1 MSNIQHIA
9 QRGEIRQHL
18 LKTIMMNE
26 KTHPLLEVLTSL
38 GLPKALIARHLG
50 INRST
55 LNAYVGG
62 KRSLPAKHLNALYRL
77 LEESVDVASK
87 IKISTNNHLARIRL
101 RFAKSNSI
109 NAEERRNAIISQNYK
124 AFLKNVN
131 RAIELL
137 KQRPTSPQ

>member
-1 MSNIQHIA
+1 MNNIKHIV
-9 QRGEIRQHL
+9 QRGEIRQYL
-18 LKTIMMNE
+18 LKTIMLNE
-26 KTHPLLEVLTSL
+26 KTHPILDALTSL

-62 KRSLPAKHLNALYRL
+62 KRKLPSKHLNALYRL

-87 IKISTNNHLARIRL
+87 IKINTNNHRPRIRW
-101 RFAKSNSI
+101 RFSKSTPKY
-109 NAEERRNAIISQNYK
+109 EEALRNAKINQNYK
-124 AFLKNVN
+124 AFMKNVN

-137 KQRPTSPQ
+137 KHRPAA